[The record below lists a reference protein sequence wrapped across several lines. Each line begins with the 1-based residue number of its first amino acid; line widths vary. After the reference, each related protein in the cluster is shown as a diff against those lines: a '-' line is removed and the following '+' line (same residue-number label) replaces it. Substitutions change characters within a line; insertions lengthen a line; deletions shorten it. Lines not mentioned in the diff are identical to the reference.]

1 MAVREY
7 SQLRRLQGTAIEGR
21 SLEAAEECIN
31 EVAPEAEEAT
41 AHLDQELFRL
51 SKDQG
56 SAAALLCLRCRV
68 SYPIEAW
75 AKTMRKQWHSR
86 GVELASLACYGL
98 DDLGRLRLKTVAG
111 DFLPF
116 TYEQISALPKEVM
129 SPFTAEVIRTYDPQR
144 STGLP
149 HWSKQKIQAHNGIK
163 SYLKDLGILLI
174 SDEALLRHTSLR
186 KTRDAVEFFGVSSA
200 SLEQCLELKRRYD
213 RLYDDAKKAY
223 KERTGKSAGWIPEE
237 SFLEQLSPERD
248 GPSTRALLKGIAE
261 ALRKLETGRLEVSL
275 VSEEGAE
282 RDVAAAEAS
291 LDGAPAQ
298 GPSPAEQLELIGSAL
313 QRAMDSVMPLEL
325 EGEAKRFKRDPDKR
339 HAWELYGKGFST
351 RQISDACGKGQAWVS
366 KALKEK
372 ERAQVVATAAAVEL
386 KRHDAFRSC
395 GQSPEAVER
404 LVEGLRNHLI
414 TPKQE
419 GDIAPLRQWIHQHF
433 SHS

>member
-75 AKTMRKQWHSR
+75 AKTMCKQWHSR

-116 TYEQISALPKEVM
+116 TYEQISALSKEVM
-129 SPFTAEVIRTYDPQR
+129 SPFTAEIIRTYDPQR

-174 SDEALLRHTSLR
+174 SDEALLRHTSLL

-200 SLEQCLELKRRYD
+200 SLEQCLELKQRYD
-213 RLYDDAKKAY
+213 GLYDDAKKATRSGPGNQQDGY
-223 KERTGKSAGWIPEE
+223 LKTAFSSSYP
-237 SFLEQLSPERD
+237 LS
-248 GPSTRALLKGIAE
+248 
-261 ALRKLETGRLEVSL
+261 ET
-275 VSEEGAE
+275 
-282 RDVAAAEAS
+282 
-291 LDGAPAQ
+291 AP
-298 GPSPAEQLELIGSAL
+298 QLE
-313 QRAMDSVMPLEL
+313 P
-325 EGEAKRFKRDPDKR
+325 
-339 HAWELYGKGFST
+339 
-351 RQISDACGKGQAWVS
+351 C
-366 KALKEK
+366 
-372 ERAQVVATAAAVEL
+372 
-386 KRHDAFRSC
+386 
-395 GQSPEAVER
+395 
-404 LVEGLRNHLI
+404 
-414 TPKQE
+414 
-419 GDIAPLRQWIHQHF
+419 
-433 SHS
+433 

>member
-21 SLEAAEECIN
+21 PLEAAEECIN
-31 EVAPEAEEAT
+31 EVAPEAAEAT

-98 DDLGRLRLKTVAG
+98 NDLGRLRFKTDG
-111 DFLPF
+111 GEFLPF
-116 TYEQISALPKEVM
+116 TYEQISALPKEAM
-129 SPFTAEVIRTYDPQR
+129 SPFTAEIIRTYDPQR

-174 SDEALLRHTSLR
+174 SDEALLRHSSLR
-186 KTRDAVEFFGVSSA
+186 KTRDAVDFFGVSSA
-200 SLEQCLELKRRYD
+200 SLEQCLELKQRYD
-213 RLYDDAKKAY
+213 ALYDDAKKAY

-248 GPSTRALLKGIAE
+248 SRSTRALLKGIAD

-275 VSEEGAE
+275 ISEEGAE
-282 RDVAAAEAS
+282 HDVEAAGVS
-291 LDGAPAQ
+291 SDD
-298 GPSPAEQLELIGSAL
+298 SPEEGLSSSEQLELIGSAL
-313 QRAMDSVMPLEL
+313 QRAMDSVLPLEL
-325 EGEAKRFKRDPDKR
+325 EGEAKRFKRDPLKR
-339 HAWELYGKGFST
+339 RAWELYGQGFST

-372 ERAQVVATAAAVEL
+372 ERAQIVATAAAVEL
-386 KRHDAFRSC
+386 KRHIAFRSC
-395 GQSPEAVER
+395 GQSPEAAER
-404 LVEGLRNHLI
+404 LVEGLRNHLV
-414 TPKQE
+414 TPKRE
-419 GDIAPLRQWIHQHF
+419 GDIAPLRQWIDHHF
-433 SHS
+433 NYS